1 MYVCDDEVKENT
13 PTSNENNCNNGIEES
28 SPIASPERK
37 KQKIVQVNDPL
48 EESDESNLYQF

>member
-1 MYVCDDEVKENT
+1 MSNFIFASQAADMYVCDDEVKENT

-37 KQKIVQVNDPL
+37 KQKK
-48 EESDESNLYQF
+48 LYK